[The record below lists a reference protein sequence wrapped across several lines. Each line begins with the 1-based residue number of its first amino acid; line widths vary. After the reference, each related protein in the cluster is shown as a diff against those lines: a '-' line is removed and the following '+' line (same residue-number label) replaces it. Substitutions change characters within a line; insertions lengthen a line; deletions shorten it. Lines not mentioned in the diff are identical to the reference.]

1 MYEEYTAVF
10 SAVSPITRLTS
21 ASFERSLIPNFFEVM
36 MIQRFFLITLS
47 FLFLSQNLIASRDQQ
62 ELVDRSK
69 IVFESLMGDP
79 GFKNNLESL
88 LERAKG
94 VIIIPSLFKA
104 GFILGGEGGNGLVIA
119 KTQNGDWSYPSFV
132 TFASGSVGL
141 QIGFESS
148 EVLLVIMTDNG
159 LRSLMNDSFTLGAEA
174 SIAAGPIGGGLS
186 AQTTANFD
194 ADIYT
199 YCHSKG
205 LFGGGSFKGS
215 VIKARHSWNEVYYNA
230 DTITAEQILLQ
241 GRYKNPNAESLRA
254 SLKAGTIYAPQ
265 AVNTPLIKTQHNN
278 RYNGPTYRQST
289 QSERQP
295 INQTKAGNLKPQ
307 DTIGLENQRQ
317 PYKAQDQ
324 NIDENTGPK
333 ELLPWQRG

>member
-1 MYEEYTAVF
+1 M
-10 SAVSPITRLTS
+10 LK
-21 ASFERSLIPNFFEVM
+21 
-36 MIQRFFLITLS
+36 RFFLTTLGL
-47 FLFLSQNLIASRDQQ
+47 LFLSQNLIASHNQQ

-69 IVFESLMGDP
+69 IVFQSLMSDP

-104 GFILGGEGGNGLVIA
+104 GFVLGGEGGNGLVMA
-119 KTQNGDWSYPSFV
+119 KTQNGDWSYPSFI
-132 TFASGSVGL
+132 TFASGSIGL
-141 QIGFESS
+141 QIGIESS

-205 LFGGGSFKGS
+205 LFGGGSLKGS

-230 DTITAEQILLQ
+230 DNLTAEQILLL
-241 GRYKNPNAESLRA
+241 GRYKNPGAEPLRA
-254 SLKAGTIYAPQ
+254 ALKAGTLYTPQ
-265 AVNTPLIKTQHNN
+265 KNNTKQTQTNYNSQNYKPKTV
-278 RYNGPTYRQST
+278 
-289 QSERQP
+289 QP
-295 INQTKAGNLKPQ
+295 DSGNLQSQ
-307 DTIGLENQRQ
+307 DRIGLDNQNPSTYPQ
-317 PYKAQDQ
+317 QQYVEEQ
-324 NIDENTGPK
+324 TGPK